1 MGERERTR
9 CPREASCRAPRC
21 SVDRCCV
28 LVKRAGTGDGPVARE
43 ALSAF
48 CDASW
53 RPVYGFVRRQG
64 YRAADAEDL
73 TQGYFLRFLEKG
85 YVEDVRSWRGCLRPF
100 LWVSVRHF
108 LANERDRARA
118 AKRGGGRAPLSLDG
132 AGEPGRL
139 PPEPADAVTP
149 EVLLE
154 RQRAAESLD
163 RAVKALRTELQGT
176 GRAERLACLESHLV
190 GEDSRT
196 GFGRIASEWGVS
208 ESAVRVALL
217 RLRRRLA
224 VLLREQGGS
233 PGSAA
238 LRPARVA

>member
-1 MGERERTR
+1 MEERERTA
-9 CPREASCRAPRC
+9 CPREAACRALQC
-21 SVDRCCV
+21 SGTRCCA
-28 LVKRAGTGDGPVARE
+28 LVKRARTGGGSGAHD

-85 YVEDVRSWRGCLRPF
+85 YVEDVQSWRGCLRPF

-132 AGEPGRL
+132 ATGPGRL
-139 PPEPADAVTP
+139 PPEPADTVTP
-149 EVLLE
+149 EVLLD
-154 RQRAAESLD
+154 RQRAAESLE
-163 RAVKALRTELQGT
+163 RAVKDLRAELQAA
-176 GRAERLACLESHLV
+176 GRAERFSRLESHLV
-190 GEDSRT
+190 GGASRT
-196 GFGRIASEWGVS
+196 SFGRIASEWGVS

-224 VLLREQGGS
+224 VLLRAQGDS
-233 PGSAA
+233 PRSV
-238 LRPARVA
+238 ARVA

>member
-1 MGERERTR
+1 MGERERMS

-21 SVDRCCV
+21 SGTRCCA
-28 LVKRAGTGDGPVARE
+28 LVEGAGRKDGSGAHE

-73 TQGYFLRFLEKG
+73 TQGYFLRFLQKG
-85 YVEDVRSWRGCLRPF
+85 YVEDVQAWRGCLRPF

-108 LANERDRARA
+108 LSNERDRMRA
-118 AKRGGGRAPLSLDG
+118 AKRGGGRAPLSLDR
-132 AGEPGRL
+132 AAEPGRL
-139 PPEPADAVTP
+139 RAEPADPVTP

-154 RQRAAESLD
+154 RQRAAEGLA
-163 RAVKALRTELQGT
+163 RAVSALRAELQAK
-176 GRAERLACLESHLV
+176 GRAERLARLENHLV
-190 GEDSRT
+190 GEDSRP

-217 RLRRRLA
+217 RMRRRLA
-224 VLLREQGGS
+224 VLLREQGDS
-233 PGSAA
+233 PRSV
-238 LRPARVA
+238 ARVA